1 MQEVVS
7 EVRSHMKA
15 KFIENVSN
23 ARLLRNRLDE
33 GLGVERQYFIERSVV
48 LKHHNFMYFRDHL
61 SGENDIVKMHNKD
74 MFVDGNGIW
83 HVIMVC
89 CVRSDIMILIFSDGT
104 NYPKY
109 LSIKNNGGEQVE
121 TKFTTCKRYS
131 V

>member
-1 MQEVVS
+1 M
-7 EVRSHMKA
+7 
-15 KFIENVSN
+15 
-23 ARLLRNRLDE
+23 
-33 GLGVERQYFIERSVV
+33 

-61 SGENDIVKMHNKD
+61 SGENDIVKMHRKD
-74 MFVDGNGIW
+74 MFIDDNGVW

-89 CVRSDIMILIFSDGT
+89 CVRADIMILIFSDGT

-121 TKFTTCKRYS
+121 PKFTTCNRYS

>member
-1 MQEVVS
+1 MTA
-7 EVRSHMKA
+7 R
-15 KFIENVSN
+15 FIDNVPN

-61 SGENDIVKMHNKD
+61 SDDNDIVIMHRDD
-74 MFVDGNGIW
+74 MFVDDNGIW

-89 CVRSDIMILIFSDGT
+89 CVRADIMILIFSDGT
-104 NYPKY
+104 NYAKY

-121 TKFTTCKRYS
+121 PKFTTCKRYS

>member
-1 MQEVVS
+1 
-7 EVRSHMKA
+7 MKA
-15 KFIENVSN
+15 RFIDNVPN

-61 SGENDIVKMHNKD
+61 SGENDIVKMHRKD
-74 MFVDGNGIW
+74 MFIDDNGAW

-89 CVRSDIMILIFSDGT
+89 CVRADIMILIFSDGT

-121 TKFTTCKRYS
+121 PKFTTSNRYS

>member
-1 MQEVVS
+1 
-7 EVRSHMKA
+7 MKA
-15 KFIENVSN
+15 RFIDNVPN

-33 GLGVERQYFIERSVV
+33 GLGVEKQYFIERSVV
-48 LKHHNFMYFRDHL
+48 LKHHYFMHFRDNL
-61 SGENDIVKMHNKD
+61 SGENDIVKMHRDD
-74 MFVDGNGIW
+74 MFVDDNGIW

-89 CVRSDIMILIFSDGT
+89 CVRADIMILIFSDGT

-121 TKFTTCKRYS
+121 PKFTTCNRYS

>member
-1 MQEVVS
+1 M
-7 EVRSHMKA
+7 RAM
-15 KFIENVSN
+15 FIDNVPN

-33 GLGVERQYFIERSVV
+33 GFGVERQYFIERSVV

-61 SGENDIVKMHNKD
+61 SGENDIVKMHSKD
-74 MFVDGNGIW
+74 MFVDDNGIW

-89 CVRSDIMILIFSDGT
+89 CVRADIMILIFSDGT

-121 TKFTTCKRYS
+121 PKFTTCNRYS

>member
-1 MQEVVS
+1 
-7 EVRSHMKA
+7 MKA
-15 KFIENVSN
+15 KFIDNIPN

-61 SGENDIVKMHNKD
+61 SGENDIAKMHRKD
-74 MFVDGNGIW
+74 MFIDDNGIW

-89 CVRSDIMILIFSDGT
+89 CVRSDIMILIFNDET

-121 TKFTTCKRYS
+121 KRFAIKNRY
-131 V
+131 

>member
-1 MQEVVS
+1 
-7 EVRSHMKA
+7 MKT
-15 KFIENVSN
+15 KFISDVSN

-33 GLGVERQYFIERSVV
+33 GLGVEHEYFIERCVM
-48 LKHHNFMYFRDHL
+48 LKHHYFMHFRDNL
-61 SGENDIVKMHNKD
+61 SGENDIVKTYSKD
-74 MFVDGNGIW
+74 MFVDDNGIW

-89 CVRSDIMILIFSDGT
+89 CVGADITILIFSDGT

-121 TKFTTCKRYS
+121 PKFTTCNRYS

>member
-1 MQEVVS
+1 
-7 EVRSHMKA
+7 MKA
-15 KFIENVSN
+15 KFIDNVPN

-61 SGENDIVKMHNKD
+61 SGENDIVKMHRKD
-74 MFVDGNGIW
+74 MFVDDNGMW

-89 CVRSDIMILIFSDGT
+89 CVRADIMILIFSDDA

-121 TKFTTCKRYS
+121 PKFTTCNRYS